1 MFEAWKPFAIQ
12 GMRSTGNKSIK
23 FIAKTHEIDVSA
35 KGPIMLLF
43 FGTKVSFTAPRTK
56 SNAYSRVY
64 RNSTDPASLYK
75 LRVSLARVGSPE
87 DVFHTLPEVGLQL
100 CAMTRR

>member
-12 GMRSTGNKSIK
+12 GIRSTGNKSIK

-56 SNAYSRVY
+56 SNAYSKAFCNLLGFFTEAFLVIDQKKKLTRQPRKIETAMV
-64 RNSTDPASLYK
+64 ST
-75 LRVSLARVGSPE
+75 
-87 DVFHTLPEVGLQL
+87 
-100 CAMTRR
+100 